1 MTAKAKKSKARAP
14 AQPRP
19 LTHPEVRAIV
29 LGIMLGMFLGALD
42 QTIVA
47 TALPTIGRHFGNLDD
62 LSWVVTAYL
71 LTGTASTPLYGK
83 LSDIHGRRAVMLA
96 AIGIFIAGSLAC
108 ALARNMTA
116 LVLGR
121 ALQGLGGGGLMA
133 LAQTII
139 ADIVS
144 PRERGRYQGY
154 IGAVFAASSV
164 GGPVLGGFLTEHLDW
179 SLIFWI
185 NLPLGLAALGMTAN
199 VLKLVPFHPRKHR
212 LDVIGALLMTTAAV
226 ALLLALSWGG
236 RWFDWISA
244 PFGALLLA
252 SAILWGLFAWRLVAT
267 AEPFLPL
274 AVLGTP
280 VVRCAAL
287 AGACAMAT
295 LVGMTIF
302 VPLYFEV
309 VLHLSASQSGM
320 ALIPLMG
327 ATVAL
332 STVTGRLLMH
342 MTHYKR
348 LALAGLTLALLS
360 LAVLAIWPAS
370 LPTVLVLA
378 LLTLIGSG
386 LGTLFPIST
395 VCMQNAVFFFNET
408 ATT

>member
-1 MTAKAKKSKARAP
+1 
-14 AQPRP
+14 
-19 LTHPEVRAIV
+19 
-29 LGIMLGMFLGALD
+29 
-42 QTIVA
+42 
-47 TALPTIGRHFGNLDD
+47 
-62 LSWVVTAYL
+62 
-71 LTGTASTPLYGK
+71 
-83 LSDIHGRRAVMLA
+83 
-96 AIGIFIAGSLAC
+96 
-108 ALARNMTA
+108 
-116 LVLGR
+116 
-121 ALQGLGGGGLMA
+121 
-133 LAQTII
+133 
-139 ADIVS
+139 
-144 PRERGRYQGY
+144 
-154 IGAVFAASSV
+154 
-164 GGPVLGGFLTEHLDW
+164 
-179 SLIFWI
+179 
-185 NLPLGLAALGMTAN
+185 
-199 VLKLVPFHPRKHR
+199 
-212 LDVIGALLMTTAAV
+212 
-226 ALLLALSWGG
+226 LSWGG

-244 PFGALLLA
+244 PFGALLLT
-252 SAILWGLFAWRLVAT
+252 SAILWGLFAWRLVST

-274 AVLGTP
+274 AVLGNP

-309 VLHLSASQSGM
+309 VLHLSASQSGL

-370 LPTVLVLA
+370 IPTALVLL

-395 VCMQNAVFFFNET
+395 VCMQNAVTQHQMGVATGAANFFRSLFSALVVAVLGAIVLGGLGGVTGMSIEMLARAASANELSFAFRFVFMACALVLAFGMAFLIAMEERVLKGPSTPAAT
-408 ATT
+408 APSGPATPIPAQ